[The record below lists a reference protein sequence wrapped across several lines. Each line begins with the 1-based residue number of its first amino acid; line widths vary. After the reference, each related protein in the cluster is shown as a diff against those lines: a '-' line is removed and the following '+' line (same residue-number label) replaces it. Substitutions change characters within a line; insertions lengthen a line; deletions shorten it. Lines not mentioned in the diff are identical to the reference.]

1 MAGPVDPWLR
11 RVVAGRYQVTGKL
24 GQGAM
29 GTVYEAEQ
37 LGLERYVALKV
48 LHPHV
53 AKTPGAR
60 ARFQREGQLLARL
73 KHPGAVHVF
82 DYGTDGE
89 DLYLAMER
97 VFGEPLD
104 EALET
109 EGPLEV
115 KAAVEVAAQV
125 LEVLD
130 TAHGLG
136 MVHRDLKPS
145 NLMLV
150 GERSDPKVKVLDFGL
165 AALVHEEKQ
174 ARLTESGQVLGTPA
188 YMSPEHCLGEPLD
201 GRADLYSVG
210 CLLHE
215 LLVGQPPFGHSPA
228 VEVMSG
234 HLYRPP
240 PPVRQLMPE
249 RGVPQELEAL
259 VLTCLA
265 KTKAQRPANARELA
279 ARLRE
284 SLAPPPPAR
293 GEGKKQERAQPAPVA
308 AATASPEL
316 LARPVALIE
325 PGGPT
330 NPHGIGTALSVAGY
344 RVVPCREDDALEA
357 MAALVVVPRSDEAQ
371 EEALAL
377 ASTLAARPD
386 APPVLLCGSGEDF
399 TLMSRA
405 VASGVYDY
413 VPLPVD
419 PTDLARKVGRALRSR
434 RRAS

>member
-1 MAGPVDPWLR
+1 MAGTTDPWLG
-11 RVVAGRYQVTGKL
+11 RVVAGRYQVTGRL
-24 GQGAM
+24 GRGGM

-53 AKTPGAR
+53 ARTPGAV
-60 ARFQREGQLLARL
+60 ARFQREALLMARL

-82 DYGTDGE
+82 DHGTDGE

-97 VFGEPLD
+97 VFGTPLD
-104 EALET
+104 AVLDT
-109 EGPLEV
+109 QGLLPV
-115 KAAVEVAAQV
+115 PVAVEVVAQV
-125 LEVLD
+125 LEVLEA
-130 TAHGLG
+130 AHGLG

-150 GERSDPKVKVLDFGL
+150 GELSAPKVKVLDFGL
-165 AALVHEEKQ
+165 ASLVHDEKQ
-174 ARLTESGQVLGTPA
+174 ARITESGQVIGTPA
-188 YMSPEHCLGEPLD
+188 YMAPEHCRGEVMD

-215 LLVGQPPFGHSPA
+215 LLVGRAPFGDSPA
-228 VEVMSG
+228 VEVMSS

-240 PPVRQLMPE
+240 PPVRQLLPE
-249 RGVPQELEAL
+249 RNIPEALEAL
-259 VLTCLA
+259 VLACLA
-265 KTKAQRPANARELA
+265 KDRDQRPASARELA

-284 SLAPPPPAR
+284 ALAPPPPAR
-293 GEGKKQERAQPAPVA
+293 GEGKKQERARVGPA
-308 AATASPEL
+308 AASATPSAEV
-316 LARPVALIE
+316 LARPVGVIE
-325 PGGPT
+325 PGGPD

-344 RVVPCREDDALEA
+344 RVVPCGAEGPLEGLS
-357 MAALVVVPRSDEAQ
+357 ALVVVPRGTQAQ
-371 EEALAL
+371 EEALTL
-377 ASTLAARPD
+377 ASTLAARPH
-386 APPVLLCGSGEDF
+386 APPVLLCGNGDDF

-419 PTDLARKVGRALRSR
+419 PTDLGRKVARALRSR
-434 RRAS
+434 R

>member
-1 MAGPVDPWLR
+1 MAGTADPWLG

-24 GQGAM
+24 GQGGM

-53 AKTPGAR
+53 AKTPGAT
-60 ARFQREGQLLARL
+60 ARFQREGQLMARL

-82 DYGTDGE
+82 DHGTDGE

-97 VFGEPLD
+97 VFGVPLD
-104 EALET
+104 EVLDT
-109 EGPLEV
+109 HGLLEV
-115 KAAVEVAAQV
+115 KAAVEIAAQV

-130 TAHGLG
+130 AAHALG
-136 MVHRDLKPS
+136 TVHRDLKPS
-145 NLMLV
+145 NVMLV
-150 GERSDPKVKVLDFGL
+150 GERSAPKVKVLDFGL

-174 ARLTESGQVLGTPA
+174 ARITESGQVLGTPA
-188 YMSPEHCLGEPLD
+188 YMSPEHCRGEPLD

-215 LLVGQPPFGHSPA
+215 LLVGRPPFGDSPA

-249 RGVPQELEAL
+249 RGIPLELETL
-259 VLTCLA
+259 VLACLA
-265 KTKAQRPANARELA
+265 KAKAQRPASARELA

-284 SLAPPPPAR
+284 ALEPPSPAR
-293 GEGKKQERAQPAPVA
+293 GEGKKQERAQPPPTAP
-308 AATASPEL
+308 ASPPAEL
-316 LARPVALIE
+316 LAKPVAVIE
-325 PGGPT
+325 PGGPA
-330 NPHGIGTALSVAGY
+330 NPHGIGTALAVAGY
-344 RVVPCREDDALEA
+344 RVVPCREDDSLEG
-357 MAALVVVPRSDEAQ
+357 MFALVVVPRSDQAQ

-377 ASTLAARPD
+377 ASTLATRPHS
-386 APPVLLCGSGEDF
+386 PPVLLCGSGEDF

-434 RRAS
+434 R